1 LKKERVFFN
10 ITLYKKSEDLKGK
23 GQRMYQTM
31 VMYLI
36 LLTGFSLPAQTVNI
50 AGKVTNQSGK
60 GISGAVVTLAS
71 KNLSA
76 TTDASG
82 AYSLKGAV
90 AVNPA
95 TILPGTEALS
105 LNNGIVTVNLVQPA
119 PVLIELFDIQGNLLE
134 RVLDKPASAGNYRFD
149 LMKRPFAANMMVI
162 RVSIGQQTV
171 SFRYFPFNSGKRTI
185 TSAAASSTGQR
196 LAKMQAIQDTLQA
209 SASHY
214 KLKQV
219 PISSYEGTQDIALD
233 TADCKAT
240 PSTRAN
246 TTVTGSGPHKVVVE
260 TNSDPG
266 IKCGTIYR
274 PEDLGPGKMYPIFVW
289 GEGGC
294 SQDGY
299 SNKAAMGEIASW
311 GYFIVADGTPGG
323 TNSCQGGQDGKAFL
337 DFLTWAIAQNGN
349 PCSAYYQSLD
359 ATKIA
364 ADGFS
369 CGGLMSENASGDPRF
384 TAIGITSSGLFSA
397 DQNLW
402 SKIHTPFKIMNG
414 GSGDMAYENGLRDYD
429 GISALGKPIIYF
441 SKTSAGH
448 GGDLGNAKGD
458 FNTVNLA
465 WLNWQLKGD
474 EGATGKALLIGPNCK
489 YCNASGWVF
498 KSANIQ

>member
-1 LKKERVFFN
+1 
-10 ITLYKKSEDLKGK
+10 
-23 GQRMYQTM
+23 MYRTAAM
-31 VMYLI
+31 SLVLF
-36 LLTGFSLPAQTVNI
+36 LGFSLSAQTVNI
-50 AGKVTNQSGK
+50 TGKVTNQSGK
-60 GISGAVVTLAS
+60 AISGAVVTLAS
-71 KNLSA
+71 KKLSA

-82 AYSLKGAV
+82 AYSLKGSV

-95 TILPGTEALS
+95 SILPGTGEFS
-105 LNNGIVTVNLVQPA
+105 FDKGIVTVNLAQPA

-134 RVLDKPASAGNYRFD
+134 RVRDKPASAGNYKFD
-149 LMKRPFAANMMVI
+149 LMKQPLAANMMVI
-162 RVSIGQQTV
+162 RVSIGQKTLN
-171 SFRYFPFNSGKRTI
+171 FRYFPFNGGKRTI
-185 TSAAASSTGQR
+185 TSSAASFTGQR

-209 SASHY
+209 TASRY
-214 KLKQV
+214 MTKKV
-219 PISSYEGTQDIALD
+219 AIASYEGTVDIALD

-240 PSTRAN
+240 PSTRVN

-323 TNSCQGGQDGKAFL
+323 TNSCQGGQDGKSFL

-359 ATKIA
+359 TTEIA
-364 ADGFS
+364 SDGFS
-369 CGGLMSENASGDPRF
+369 CGGLMAINTSGDPRF
-384 TAIGITSSGLFSA
+384 SAVGYTSSGLFSA
-397 DQNLW
+397 NEALW
-402 SKIHTPFKIMNG
+402 KKIHTPFKIMNG
-414 GSGDMAYENGLRDYD
+414 GSGDMAYENGLRDYN
-429 GISALGKPIIYF
+429 GISALGKPILYF
-441 SKTSAGH
+441 EKTSAGH

-474 EGATGKALLIGPNCK
+474 EGATGKGLLIGPNCK